1 MASTH
6 TAENPTAE
14 KRAGQTGHTPAP
26 DGPRDP
32 SGEKVPYAPT
42 DERDRNAAVVRCG
55 TVGIVSNVALAAAKA
70 AIGFA
75 SNSLAIVLDAVN
87 SLTDAVSSVVT
98 IVGVKLA
105 ARPAD
110 KEHPMGYGR
119 VEYLSALLVA
129 AAVFATGII
138 TLRDSILKI
147 LHPTLSTYDWVAVVV
162 IVLSIAVKVWLGLY
176 TRGKARETHSDALDA
191 SGVDALFDALVTGA
205 TLVGIAVT
213 MLWHITIDGWIS
225 ALISLV
231 VAKSGWDMLR
241 SIVSEIL
248 GERIDPKLARGL
260 RDEIASFPPVIGAH
274 DLFLDSFGP
283 NETIGSVH
291 LEVPAN
297 MTAMEIDTLSR
308 KISDRVYREH
318 NIILTCGV
326 YGADPEDPE
335 WRRFNESIRSTVM
348 ADKGVLS
355 MHGLFV
361 DHDTNHVT
369 FDVVRDFSVTD
380 VDAFKRGIVDE
391 LRRLH
396 PDYDYTV
403 HVDVDY
409 AA

>member
-1 MASTH
+1 MATKDIDKTVPAS
-6 TAENPTAE
+6 AAAPGSFERSE
-14 KRAGQTGHTPAP
+14 K
-26 DGPRDP
+26 
-32 SGEKVPYAPT
+32 E
-42 DERDRNAAVVRCG
+42 RNAVVVKTG
-55 TVGIVSNVALAAAKA
+55 TIGIVSNVGLAAAKA

-87 SLTDAVSSVVT
+87 SLTDAVSSIVT
-98 IVGVKLA
+98 IAGVKLA

-147 LHPTLSTYDWVAVVV
+147 MHPTLSTYNWVAVAV
-162 IVLSIAVKVWLGLY
+162 IVLSIAVKIWLGLY
-176 TRGKARETHSDALDA
+176 TRAKGRETRSDALDA

-213 MLWHITIDGWIS
+213 MLWHVTIDGEVS

-231 VAKSGWDMLR
+231 VAKSGWDMLKD
-241 SIVSEIL
+241 IVSEIL
-248 GERIDPKLARGL
+248 GQRIEPALAKGL
-260 RDEIASFPPVIGAH
+260 RAEIESFPPVIGAH
-274 DLFLDSFGP
+274 DLFLDTFGP

-308 KISDRVYREH
+308 KISDQIYREH
-318 NIILTCGV
+318 HIVLTCGV
-326 YGADPEDPE
+326 YGADPEDPA
-335 WRRFNESIRSTVM
+335 WKKFNESIRSFVM
-348 ADKGVLS
+348 ARPGVLS

-369 FDVVRDFSVTD
+369 FDVVRDFSITD
-380 VDAFKRGIVDE
+380 IAAFKTEIVDG
-391 LRRLH
+391 LKKLH